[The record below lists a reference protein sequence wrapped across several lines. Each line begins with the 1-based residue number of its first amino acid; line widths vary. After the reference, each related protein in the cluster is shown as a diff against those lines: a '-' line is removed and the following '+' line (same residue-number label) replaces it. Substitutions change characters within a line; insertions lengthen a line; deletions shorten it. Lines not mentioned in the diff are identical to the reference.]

1 MCSFYQILRR
11 GGDDSFPWRE
21 VWRVRD
27 PPRACF
33 FVWSMVKGKIL
44 ITNNL
49 QKGVFSFRIGV
60 LFANLMGRALIIY
73 FCIVWLRVSFGI
85 SFLSLGPQLGNA

>member
-1 MCSFYQILRR
+1 MAGERPSSGLFLCLVHGER
-11 GGDDSFPWRE
+11 
-21 VWRVRD
+21 
-27 PPRACF
+27 
-33 FVWSMVKGKIL
+33 KIL

-49 QKGVFSFRIGV
+49 QKGVFSFRIGI